1 MSVKRFENFIA
12 TQFATWAPNHVS
24 AGERFQFKSP
34 SQEIRKKIYRAL
46 IELAG
51 DNSVSYKVESISDV
65 ISMPYLDLNGLK
77 VLPLLHSDD
86 DDGFNEHFLAHLRD
100 EPESDNSLLSGMALL
115 FLHNS
120 TLDTIVNSSDDL
132 AYEGGIWHPSSI
144 KTALTN
150 LIDEQNDAKG
160 ISNCLLDYQF
170 DAISEDGATMFGFEK
185 LYNSLEDGEIEFHE
199 LELFNDPFIKELS
212 DDTDQIKKRLE
223 KNRQLYRSIE
233 HDVEHFSG
241 QLQSRLK
248 QFGSKFIAKHFPKG
262 DLKSWKDVHFQTY
275 LDEINRNSQPTLVFD
290 EITSEQCESI
300 ARSSGTSKA
309 AERKQHIIIQ
319 VPANEMAFDF
329 TATFFGNDLDTNQL
343 TTPNRLLPL
352 GHDLKATKG
361 SKHCKLTVK
370 GPFDGTP
377 LFFTVGTGG
386 RDRSTEKF
394 DFHCLVIRKGD
405 FYIEGF
411 QNIYTISAKAQI
423 INLHTNEY
431 FLTVNP
437 SANQRVELEECGES
451 ALFTT
456 TAEVHFKELANDS
469 ELIDFKI
476 NSGLHRL
483 HFNVEGEV
491 ATESLSLPLLF
502 DRDRFSR
509 LFRDSYYGEFSRRKD
524 KVLID
529 NKEVTPV
536 SVRLTLL
543 RWEADFLDQEL
554 IALNHEGNTPLSSLL
569 TICPELH
576 NAYQSLFSYLSCRE
590 TLPSLVSWGDEYRDL
605 VHQVVSAY
613 QAYLEQIEIDTV
625 PTNADR
631 LVLQVGM
638 VKSEDC
644 EHFSPFH
651 PLILSYFV
659 ELADQIVADGEE
671 SSFKYLP
678 RITLERLSPRGL
690 IPYLYDNEHAFSYVQ
705 LVKENP
711 VWLKAIPHEDSNY
724 DYVRKVVREKIG
736 EFQNAFSQLFS
747 HNGKSKLLIN
757 AINQQ
762 QCKELL
768 LGIVDYFAKNLDNAC
783 CVHVNLYDEQ
793 LQFNWFDD
801 FAELASH
808 SQLKEKLGLNKKDKK
823 EIADTLIDTLR
834 TQLTYSKFTHKEAA
848 KSGHAYAHIA
858 FFRNEEKIQPREI
871 NIDASISGIS
881 ADGLLSG
888 EGAESKGNS
897 YFTAFGLRNVPYKL
911 TPHLKLA
918 RLYGALIVPARKS
931 STPYTGSNAIAL
943 AVNEGFQKHLEQAYE
958 ASIWTTIIDPK
969 VTLDFFRNQN
979 LTLIHFSDQYT
990 TTAGYDAIT
999 VTREIKLYRRVLEQ
1013 GQGGLIEEFNAFNGD
1028 WLLKMLTAS
1037 KSSRKG
1043 IEGEIGAYKFVTSM
1057 LSESDITWVPLSIG
1071 EMVRV
1076 SGNIGL
1082 RIMESEF
1089 APGAHSKNEGPMSDD
1104 ILLVG
1109 FKDQQLFLLPVEVKT
1124 GKPQGTDKAIA
1135 QIENLLAHL
1144 QNMLGRRSLANKI
1157 YRALFMRQVLIQVDK
1172 YQLYDVFTEGYFSQL
1187 LAEREE
1193 WTRGEYR
1200 LATLEDY
1207 PEGIVVQHIDGQSI
1221 PEPSYKEVGAVLCIE
1236 LPTSLLSTLVG
1247 TSLKGLMHEKNIKQL
1262 CHVPTKYIL
1271 GSNLS
1276 INEFNISSN
1285 DSRSELKQPLPQVSS
1300 NTSGVSQTQD
1310 TLIET
1315 DTRPDKT
1322 ELETNSDPQ
1331 VESNFSDND
1340 ILKKQILRAL
1350 SGNNQLRL
1358 HYLYRK
1364 TSFSRE
1370 DVSKV
1375 LLRNEGILFGHNNGL
1390 WFLLDNQ
1397 EKKVRPNIDIQID
1410 NQQKRI
1416 RPDIYVQV
1424 DNSATEKVSTQ
1435 NYRVQNDIGN
1445 YGSVKTESS
1454 SGSIDDSPEYDN
1466 TQSHVRNENFD
1477 TTQSESIDTKRKL
1490 SGTSNWSGQHLSVLL
1505 GHRTIDKAP
1514 IFWEP
1519 TNTNKVFNTN
1529 TGIIGTM
1536 GTGKTQFTK
1545 SLITQLVRQQKDNVD
1560 GKPLGILI
1568 FDYKADYIKE
1578 DFVKATNATVYG
1590 LHHLPFNPFSLVGNK
1605 PMLPVHTASLFR
1617 ATLAKAFGLGPKQ
1630 EHRIH
1635 ELVMQAY
1642 ENCGIQA
1649 HNPASWTNNVPTM
1662 QNIWDLFLDQEKV
1675 EQDSL
1680 YAALYELNTF
1690 EVFEPNSEKTQSLYD
1705 TLNGVT
1711 VINLSGY
1718 DKKIQNLVVAIT
1730 LDIFFAQ
1737 MHQHGSSKLDGDYR
1751 QISKMILVDE
1761 ADNFMSQ
1768 QFESLKKILKEGRE
1782 FGVGTILST
1791 QELTHFKAGDMDY
1804 SKYILSW
1811 IIHRV
1816 SQLKSQ
1822 EIKAIFNSADKNEEE
1837 RFMQQIRQL
1846 DKHYS
1851 LYVDG
1856 EKKVSKIKDK
1866 AFWELLD
1873 Q

>member
-1 MSVKRFENFIA
+1 MSVKRFEDFIVS
-12 TQFATWAPNHVS
+12 QFATWAPNHVS

-34 SQEIRKKIYRAL
+34 SQEVRKKIYRAL
-46 IELAG
+46 IELAA
-51 DNSVSYKVESISDV
+51 DNSVSYKVESMSALV
-65 ISMPYLDLNGLK
+65 SMPYIDLNGLK

-100 EPESDNSLLSGMALL
+100 EPESDNSLLHGMALL
-115 FLHNS
+115 FIHNS

-132 AYEGGIWHPSSI
+132 AYEGCIWHPSSI
-144 KTALTN
+144 KTALTG
-150 LIDEQNDAKG
+150 LIDGKNEAKG

-170 DAISEDGATMFGFEK
+170 DTISEDGATMFGFEK

-199 LELFNDPFIKELS
+199 LELFNDPFIKQLS

-223 KNRQLYRSIE
+223 ENRQLYRSIE

-241 QLQSRLK
+241 QLPSRLK
-248 QFGSKFIAKHFPKG
+248 QFGSKFIAKHFPKD

-275 LDEINRNSQPTLVFD
+275 RDEIKKNNQPTLVLD
-290 EITSEQCESI
+290 ETTSEQCESI

-309 AERKQHIIIQ
+309 AERKQHIIIE
-319 VPANEMAFDF
+319 VPDNEMTFDF
-329 TATFFGNDLDTNQL
+329 TATFFGNDLETNQL
-343 TTPNRLLPL
+343 TSPNRLLPE
-352 GHDLKATKG
+352 GYELKATKG
-361 SKHCKLTVK
+361 SKRCKLTVQ
-370 GPFDGTP
+370 GPFDGAP

-394 DFHCLVIRKGD
+394 DFHCLVVRKGD
-405 FYIEGF
+405 FHIEGF
-411 QNIYTISAKAQI
+411 KNNYTISAKAQV

-431 FLTVNP
+431 FLSVNP
-437 SANQRVELEECGES
+437 IANQQVELQESGES
-451 ALFTT
+451 VSFAT
-456 TAEVHFKELANDS
+456 TAEVNFKALANDS
-469 ELIDFKI
+469 ELIDFKV
-476 NSGLHRL
+476 NSGSHYL

-509 LFRDSYYGEFSRRKD
+509 LFRDDYYGEFSRLKN

-536 SVRLTLL
+536 SIRLTLL
-543 RWEADFLDQEL
+543 RCEADFLDQKF
-554 IALNHEGNTPLSSLL
+554 IALNHEGNTPLSALL

-576 NAYQSLFSYLSCRE
+576 NAYQTLFSYLSCRE
-590 TLPSLVSWGDEYRDL
+590 TLPSLVSWGEEYRDL
-605 VHQVVSAY
+605 ARKVVSAY
-613 QAYLEQIEIDTV
+613 QAYLEQIEINTV
-625 PTNADR
+625 PSKADR

-638 VKSEDC
+638 VKSKDC

-659 ELADQIVADGEE
+659 ELADQIVADSEE

-678 RITLERLSPRGL
+678 RVTLERLSPRGL
-690 IPYLYDNEHAFSYVQ
+690 IPYLYDNEHDFSYVQ
-705 LVKENP
+705 LIKENP
-711 VWLKAIPHEDSNY
+711 VWLKAIPHEESNY

-736 EFQNAFSQLFS
+736 EFQNAFNQLFS

-757 AINQQ
+757 AINQR

-768 LGIVDYFAKNLDNAC
+768 LGIVDYFAKDLDNAC

-808 SQLKEKLGLNKKDKK
+808 SHLKEKLELNKKDKK

-834 TQLTYSKFTHKEAA
+834 TRLTYSKFTHKEATN
-848 KSGHAYAHIA
+848 SGHAYAHLA

-871 NIDASISGIS
+871 NIDASISGIA

-888 EGAESKGNS
+888 EGAESKGDS
-897 YFTAFGLRNVPYKL
+897 YFTAFGLRDVPYESI
-911 TPHLKLA
+911 PHLKLA
-918 RLYGALIVPARKS
+918 RLYGTLIVPARKS

-943 AVNEGFQKHLEQAYE
+943 AVNEGFQEHLEQTYV

-969 VTLDFFRNQN
+969 VTLDFFRNQD

-990 TTAGYDAIT
+990 TSAGYDAIT
-999 VTREIKLYRRVLEQ
+999 VTREIELYRRVLEQ
-1013 GQGGLIEEFNAFNGD
+1013 GQGGRIEEFNAFNGD
-1028 WLLKMLTAS
+1028 WLLKMLTAN

-1057 LSESDITWVPLSIG
+1057 LAGSDITWVPLSVG

-1082 RIMESEF
+1082 RIMDSEF
-1089 APGAHSKNEGPMSDD
+1089 APGAHGKNEGPMSDD
-1104 ILLVG
+1104 VLLVG
-1109 FKDQQLFLLPVEVKT
+1109 FKNQQLFLLPVEVKT
-1124 GKPQGTDKAIA
+1124 GKPQGTDKAIT
-1135 QIENLLAHL
+1135 QVKNLLAHL
-1144 QNMLGRRSLANKI
+1144 QNMLGHRSLANKI
-1157 YRALFMRQVLIQVDK
+1157 YRSLFMRQVLIQVDK
-1172 YQLYDVFTEGYFSQL
+1172 YRLYDVFNGGYFDQL
-1187 LAEREE
+1187 LVEREE
-1193 WTRGEYR
+1193 WVRGEYR

-1207 PEGIVVQHIDGQSI
+1207 PEGIVVQHIDGQSL
-1221 PEPSYKEVGAVLCIE
+1221 PEPDYKEIDSVLCIE
-1236 LPTSLLSTLVG
+1236 LPSSLLPKLVG
-1247 TSLKGLMHEKNIKQL
+1247 TSLKDLMSGENIKQL
-1262 CHVPTKYIL
+1262 CHVPAKYIL
-1271 GSNLS
+1271 S
-1276 INEFNISSN
+1276 
-1285 DSRSELKQPLPQVSS
+1285 SELPTNEVDITQPEL
-1300 NTSGVSQTQD
+1300 
-1310 TLIET
+1310 L
-1315 DTRPDKT
+1315 T
-1322 ELETNSDPQ
+1322 ELESTHQAIDAAPPTLNPADAEEITYQKS
-1331 VESNFSDND
+1331 
-1340 ILKKQILRAL
+1340 LTL
-1350 SGNNQLRL
+1350 
-1358 HYLYRK
+1358 
-1364 TSFSRE
+1364 TS
-1370 DVSKV
+1370 K
-1375 LLRNEGILFGHNNGL
+1375 
-1390 WFLLDNQ
+1390 
-1397 EKKVRPNIDIQID
+1397 
-1410 NQQKRI
+1410 
-1416 RPDIYVQV
+1416 PD
-1424 DNSATEKVSTQ
+1424 TPF
-1435 NYRVQNDIGN
+1435 
-1445 YGSVKTESS
+1445 
-1454 SGSIDDSPEYDN
+1454 DSEPEP
-1466 TQSHVRNENFD
+1466 T
-1477 TTQSESIDTKRKL
+1477 
-1490 SGTSNWSGQHLSVLL
+1490 GWSGQHLSVLL
-1505 GHRTIDKAP
+1505 GHRTIDQVP

-1519 TNTNKVFNTN
+1519 TNTSKVFNTN

-1545 SLITQLVRQQKDNVD
+1545 SLITQLVRQQKDNVG

-1578 DFVKATNATVYG
+1578 DFVKATNATVHG
-1590 LHHLPFNPFSLVGNK
+1590 LHHLPFNPFSLVGDK

-1642 ENCGIQA
+1642 ENCGIQP
-1649 HNPASWTNNVPTM
+1649 HNPASWKNSVPTM
-1662 QNIWDLFLDQEKV
+1662 KNVWDLFLDQEKV

-1690 EVFEPNSEKTQSLYD
+1690 EVFEPESEKTQSLYD

-1751 QISKMILVDE
+1751 QISKMVLVDE

-1822 EIKAIFNSADKNEEE
+1822 EIKAIFNSTDKNEED

-1866 AFWELLD
+1866 AFWELSISDKTNLVEAKIP
-1873 Q
+1873 